1 MKDPLQRPGW
11 LNCGPV
17 QLNSVFWL
25 SLLSGCP
32 WSGAKNSNSLFTW
45 LDCKEIKLIYPKGN
59 QSWIFMERTDAE
71 AEVPILGHLIWRTDL
86 LENILILAKIEG
98 RRRKGWQR
106 KRWLDGITINGHEFE
121 RAPGVGDGQG
131 SLVCCSPWCHKES
144 GTIEWLKWTD
154 NLLGCLDTVLLFSAF
169 HNFIIQIHFPFSL
182 LLQNKV
188 KWTSCFIRRLCYWL

>member
-71 AEVPILGHLIWRTDL
+71 AEVPILGHLMRWADS
-86 LENILILAKIEG
+86 LEKTLILGKIEG
-98 RRRKGWQR
+98 RRRREQDGWHH
-106 KRWLDGITINGHEFE
+106 WLNESE
-121 RAPGVGDGQG
+121 CEQAPGESEGQG
-131 SLVCCSPWCHKES
+131 SLVCCSPHSRKKSES
-144 GTIEWLKWTD
+144 DMTEQLNNKLHD
-154 NLLGCLDTVLLFSAF
+154 F
-169 HNFIIQIHFPFSL
+169 FSL
-182 LLQNKV
+182 QSALILKLCPNVTLL
-188 KWTSCFIRRLCYWL
+188 T